1 MNKILW
7 VDDEIE
13 LLKPHIIYLESKGY
27 DLCTAKSGD
36 EALDILE
43 NNHFNLIFLD
53 ENMPGLSG
61 LETLNI
67 IKDKYQIIPVVMIT
81 KSEEESIMEDAI
93 GSKIS
98 DYLIKPVNPSQI
110 LLSIKKNLESSR
122 LVDEKITKNYQQEFR
137 NISLQLS
144 SSLSINDWYDVYRKI
159 VFWELELS
167 QSRDNSIDEIISM
180 QKSEANSQ
188 FFRFI
193 KNNYKNW
200 INDVDSPLLSNNLM
214 KEKVFP
220 LINTESPVYMLLIDN
235 LRYDQWK
242 VIENKILEKFRIIED
257 HLYLSILPTA
267 TQYSRNSIFSGL
279 KPSEIQKEYPNKWLN
294 DEDEGGKNMF
304 EEEFL
309 VDQLKRLDYNN
320 IKSSYTKIT
329 NIDFGRKVINRI
341 DNMKH
346 NDLNVIVYNFV
357 DMLSHARTDMK
368 VIKELADDD
377 SAYRSLTASWFE
389 HSPLND
395 IMAKIA
401 KQGAK
406 LVITTPF
413 YLFI

>member
-122 LVDEKITKNYQQEFR
+122 LVDEKIAKNYQQEFR

-200 INDVDSPLLSNNLM
+200 INDV
-214 KEKVFP
+214 
-220 LINTESPVYMLLIDN
+220 
-235 LRYDQWK
+235 
-242 VIENKILEKFRIIED
+242 
-257 HLYLSILPTA
+257 
-267 TQYSRNSIFSGL
+267 
-279 KPSEIQKEYPNKWLN
+279 
-294 DEDEGGKNMF
+294 
-304 EEEFL
+304 
-309 VDQLKRLDYNN
+309 
-320 IKSSYTKIT
+320 
-329 NIDFGRKVINRI
+329 
-341 DNMKH
+341 
-346 NDLNVIVYNFV
+346 
-357 DMLSHARTDMK
+357 
-368 VIKELADDD
+368 
-377 SAYRSLTASWFE
+377 
-389 HSPLND
+389 
-395 IMAKIA
+395 
-401 KQGAK
+401 
-406 LVITTPF
+406 
-413 YLFI
+413 